1 MSLLSVVL
9 LVSLSRPGAEDPQG
23 APANPCRNGSFERL
37 DPGGFPEGWAPLGR
51 AEVSEDA
58 RTGERSLRLV
68 RAGEPPSVETGL
80 NGRAIEPLRGGVD
93 FAYKAVSADGAA
105 LRIYAI
111 PIGSSGIED
120 TGSPR
125 AAFTV
130 PRAHVGDGRWH
141 RDRFA
146 YDFTKNP
153 AARSVIV
160 AARIE
165 GKAGELLLDDFAYL
179 ERAGPILRVGPIRL
193 EEDPERPGSRARVCA
208 PIENAGDETARS
220 VRAGAAA
227 PPGLVAEPAE
237 RELGDLSPGARVPAK
252 WTLEGDRSGRGEL
265 RVSAAPAGAEGTEA
279 SLPLAPKLEIRSF
292 GPVSPVAAVGEPI
305 AVECVLANSG
315 ASAVLRPRALFAF
328 GSEKAS
334 AAAESVLPGRSVALR
349 ASFRPRAEALA
360 VPVSV
365 RASGEGLDEPLS
377 AASSLFV
384 GPPVELPPSSGKLG
398 ARVAGA
404 SAILENEH
412 LRLSFSRGASGFGP
426 GRIDVRRASGW
437 ETAAWLPRLGRVVW
451 RDARKVR
458 RDETIFARRPPE
470 ASGGADGRASLRFAW
485 AFGRGEDGGLRAG
498 IAFELAAGAKT
509 IAARYELEALEPA
522 ALLAFEGPMVYAL
535 EREEAIFPGLEW
547 LVGDEVSSSA
557 LDIAEGHPDRV
568 RYVVHPNCVTIPAV
582 GVGSRRGTVG
592 LLWNPLEKWD
602 GRRDRPSA
610 VFASPDRFENQRAHL
625 AGLFLPSVPEFV
637 ERNAR
642 EARES
647 TPYRLERGGKIALR
661 AHIYADGEAADAL
674 AAAEAWMGIYGLP
687 KPAPPPRGSYEG
699 EIEFSMQAYLRSLWV
714 PETKEWWT
722 TKGGGIMS
730 AKARPRSFVADLLVG
745 ALLSPDEGVRRQ
757 SRARAEEVLA
767 AIGGEPRIDAQ
778 RFPGRLDLSL
788 ADSAGVQRLLAE
800 RDSRGAWRF
809 DADQVGQGPF
819 VGADYHELGPHDA
832 VEVGTCAARATRVLR
847 YARMTGD
854 EKTFREVLPTLEAM
868 ESFRVPR
875 AAQVWEVPV
884 HAPDILA
891 AAEAAEAF
899 IEAYRFSG
907 DARWLRD
914 AVAWAR
920 RGLPFV
926 YLWDDPER
934 PYLLGASIP
943 VFGATWM
950 QGSWFGRPVQWNGLR
965 YAEALFALSER
976 DASRPWRDI
985 ATLVTL
991 SAMRQQDA
999 DGQNVALW
1007 PDNVSAIDGE
1017 KCPWVFSPR
1026 MVIANALEILGRGE
1040 GIRTAI
1046 LTRGGSRIHANA
1058 CAKIAEASWDG
1069 ETCAFRV
1076 AYPPGEEGVVVVF
1089 GLARPRAVRLDGE
1102 PVSERAD
1109 VERGSAPG
1117 WRYEP
1122 SLAAL
1127 SVRIARSGETAVR
1140 IEGAAPAAR

>member
-1 MSLLSVVL
+1 
-9 LVSLSRPGAEDPQG
+9 G
-23 APANPCRNGSFERL
+23 APREC
-37 DPGGFPEGWAPLGR
+37 
-51 AEVSEDA
+51 
-58 RTGERSLRLV
+58 
-68 RAGEPPSVETGL
+68 
-80 NGRAIEPLRGGVD
+80 
-93 FAYKAVSADGAA
+93 
-105 LRIYAI
+105 
-111 PIGSSGIED
+111 
-120 TGSPR
+120 
-125 AAFTV
+125 
-130 PRAHVGDGRWH
+130 
-141 RDRFA
+141 
-146 YDFTKNP
+146 
-153 AARSVIV
+153 
-160 AARIE
+160 
-165 GKAGELLLDDFAYL
+165 
-179 ERAGPILRVGPIRL
+179 
-193 EEDPERPGSRARVCA
+193 
-208 PIENAGDETARS
+208 
-220 VRAGAAA
+220 AAA
-227 PPGLVAEPAE
+227 M
-237 RELGDLSPGARVPAK
+237 
-252 WTLEGDRSGRGEL
+252 
-265 RVSAAPAGAEGTEA
+265 
-279 SLPLAPKLEIRSF
+279 I
-292 GPVSPVAAVGEPI
+292 
-305 AVECVLANSG
+305 
-315 ASAVLRPRALFAF
+315 
-328 GSEKAS
+328 
-334 AAAESVLPGRSVALR
+334 
-349 ASFRPRAEALA
+349 
-360 VPVSV
+360 
-365 RASGEGLDEPLS
+365 
-377 AASSLFV
+377 
-384 GPPVELPPSSGKLG
+384 
-398 ARVAGA
+398 
-404 SAILENEH
+404 ENEH
-412 LRLSFSRGASGFGP
+412 LRLSFSRGAFGFGP
-426 GRIDVRRASGW
+426 GRIEVRRASGW
-437 ETAAWLPRLGRVVW
+437 ETAAWIPRLGRVVW

-458 RDETIFARRPPE
+458 RDETIFARRPPDAAE
-470 ASGGADGRASLRFAW
+470 GADGRASLRFAW
-485 AFGRGEDGGLRAG
+485 AFGRREDEGLRASV
-498 IAFELAAGAKT
+498 AFELAGGAKT
-509 IAARYELEALEPA
+509 IAARYELEAFQPA
-522 ALLAFEGPMVYAL
+522 ALFAFEGPMVYAL
-535 EREEAIFPGLEW
+535 ERDEAIFPGLEW

-557 LDIAEGHPDRV
+557 VDIAEEHPDRM
-568 RYVVHPNCVTIPAV
+568 RYVVHPNCVTIPAI
-582 GVGSRRGTVG
+582 GVGSPRGAVG
-592 LLWNPLEKWD
+592 LLWDPLEKWD

-661 AHIYADGEAADAL
+661 ARIYAEGDAPDAL
-674 AAAEAWMGIYGLP
+674 AAAETCMEIYGIP
-687 KPAPPPRGSYEG
+687 KPAPPPRGSYER

-722 TKGGGIMS
+722 TKGGGSMS
-730 AKARPRSFVADLLVG
+730 AKARPRAFVADLLVG
-745 ALLSPDEGVRRQ
+745 AVLSPDEGVRRQ
-757 SRARAEEVLA
+757 SRQRAEEVLA
-767 AIGGEPRIDAQ
+767 AIGGEPRIDAE

-788 ADSAGVQRLLAE
+788 ADSAGIARLLAA

-809 DADQVGQGPF
+809 DADQAGQGPF

-854 EKTFREVLPTLEAM
+854 AKAFGEILPTLELM

-899 IEAYRFSG
+899 VEAYRFSG

-965 YAEALFALSER
+965 YAEALFALSEY
-976 DASRPWRDI
+976 DASHPWRDI

-999 DGQNVALW
+999 DGENAALW

-1040 GIRTAI
+1040 AIRTAI
-1046 LTRGGSRIHANA
+1046 LARGGSRIHVNA

-1069 ETCAFRV
+1069 EACAFRV

-1102 PVSERAD
+1102 PISERAD
-1109 VERGSAPG
+1109 VESGSAPG

-1127 SVRIARSGETAVR
+1127 SVRIARSGGTAVR
-1140 IEGAAPAAR
+1140 IEGAAPAR